1 MHNTVLVGIWWNIL
15 ITFSKQI
22 ANILDHMAIYSV
34 YHLLLANTFAK
45 DEIKTLS
52 NNWDGAFSAS
62 HYWLQ
67 RQTQNLA
74 KHQQILIAFIFV
86 NTIHYTHTP

>member
-34 YHLLLANTFAK
+34 YHLLLANIFAK

-52 NNWDGAFSAS
+52 NN
-62 HYWLQ
+62 
-67 RQTQNLA
+67 
-74 KHQQILIAFIFV
+74 
-86 NTIHYTHTP
+86 